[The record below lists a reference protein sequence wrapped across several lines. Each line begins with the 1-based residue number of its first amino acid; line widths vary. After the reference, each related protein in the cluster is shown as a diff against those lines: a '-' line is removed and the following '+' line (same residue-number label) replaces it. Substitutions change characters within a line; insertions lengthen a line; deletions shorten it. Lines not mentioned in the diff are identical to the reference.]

1 MESQRIKSS
10 PKLLLRSKCQNSANR
25 ISARSSRT
33 ALPSMPRTPGRLIP
47 PAVSARATPLSRRR
61 SFLSRFLPSGGVG
74 PRGLLILLL
83 GLVWIGPAWW
93 EPRFLLAMALWDAM
107 AVALW
112 FWDFSRIPH
121 PNRLEVRRVWTA
133 TPALGTRSSIEL
145 QVHNFGKVPISAV
158 VVDDVLP
165 VFRSQPPVL
174 EIRARAGDSAS
185 VHYEIFPTVR
195 GDARFG
201 RAFVRYQSFF
211 RIAERWAHADIPQ
224 IVRVYPNLEEA
235 RRETLYLIRTRQ
247 VQLEKRLRRQR
258 GQGRDFESLREYRPG
273 DPWRDICWTA
283 SARRVR
289 LVSKVYQ
296 IERSQTVWLVLD
308 AGRLLRARVSGPSKL
323 DYAVN
328 AALALAQ
335 VALHSGDRVGLL
347 AYGRKLQQQL
357 PAGRGPHQL
366 RALVESLALVHTEP
380 YEADHLGAAE
390 KLLTLQSRRSLIV
403 WLTDLAE
410 TAALP
415 DVIESAMQM
424 TPRHLVLFGVI
435 KQPELAAVADR
446 TPETPSQMYHHV
458 AAQEMLDRRE
468 LLLRRLQQHGVLA
481 MEFDPAHLT
490 SSLVNRYLE
499 IKERSLL

>member
-1 MESQRIKSS
+1 MIR
-10 PKLLLRSKCQNSANR
+10 A
-25 ISARSSRT
+25 A
-33 ALPSMPRTPGRLIP
+33 GHLIP
-47 PAVSARATPLSRRR
+47 PTPSARATPLSRRR
-61 SFLSRFLPSGGVG
+61 SALSRFLPSGGVG

-83 GLVWIGPAWW
+83 GLVWIGPAWF
-93 EPRFLLAMALWDAM
+93 EPRFLLAMAFWDAV

-112 FWDFSRIPH
+112 VWDFSRLPH
-121 PNRLEVRRVWTA
+121 PNRLEVRRVWVTA
-133 TPALGTRSSIEL
+133 PALGAQSSIEL
-145 QVHNFGKVPISAV
+145 HLDNSGDVPISAV

-165 VFRSQPPVL
+165 IFRSQPPVL
-174 EIRARAGDSAS
+174 EIRARTGDAGIAR
-185 VHYEIFPTVR
+185 YEIFPTMR

-201 RAFVRYQSFF
+201 RVFVRYQSFF
-211 RIAERWAHADIPQ
+211 RIAERWAHVDIPQ

-247 VQLEKRLRRQR
+247 VQLEKRLRRQP

-308 AGRLLRARVSGPSKL
+308 TGRLLGARVDWPSKL

-347 AYGRKLQQQL
+347 AYGRKLQQQV
-357 PAGRGPHQL
+357 PANRGPHQL
-366 RALVESLALVHTEP
+366 RAFVESLALVHTEQ
-380 YEADHLGAAE
+380 YEADHLGAAK
-390 KLLTLQSRRSLIV
+390 KLLTLQNRRSLIV

-415 DVIESAMQM
+415 DVIESTMQM
-424 TPRHLVLFGVI
+424 TPRHLVLFGVL
-435 KQPELAAVADR
+435 KQPELTQIADR
-446 TPETPSQMYHHV
+446 TPETTKQMYHHV

-481 MEFDPAHLT
+481 MEFDPRHLT
-490 SSLVNRYLE
+490 SALVNRYLE